1 MFAEPVKFMLIG
13 AIVFAVLF
21 NLKVIYLYTVEIVY
35 FFCFEVELWSYFLIF
50 SVISLIGLAI
60 FMRYW
65 KNRVEI
71 SRLSYVNYLT
81 EEEYEHMKEEMTK
94 EALEKL
100 QRSQKYMEIRN
111 RLEQEQ
117 RNKSRVTP
125 PVSDIDDEEETD

>member
-1 MFAEPVKFMLIG
+1 
-13 AIVFAVLF
+13 
-21 NLKVIYLYTVEIVY
+21 
-35 FFCFEVELWSYFLIF
+35 
-50 SVISLIGLAI
+50 
-60 FMRYW
+60 
-65 KNRVEI
+65 
-71 SRLSYVNYLT
+71 
-81 EEEYEHMKEEMTK
+81 MKEEMTK